1 MLWSDDDG
9 CDEFGK
15 ESRLLDGPSFRQWS
29 TCVSALWDVSEQVT
43 KALSSEDRLVATEEG
58 TVDKTWCSK
67 GRPSMVDG
75 TRLGSIVAEVM
86 LCRSVNLADST
97 LGTGPDTV
105 VAARVNEAESIVG
118 CRLIRVSWG
127 FALQGQTDLMAS
139 MHCDASSASLNVIW
153 KRRYV
158 WQIEGQVTVT
168 TDTVTCWL
176 RTWRNYPWMQVADAD
191 YCITI
196 RCFQRKALV

>member
-1 MLWSDDDG
+1 MLWSDGEG

-15 ESRLLDGPSFRQWS
+15 ESRLLDGPSFRQRS
-29 TCVSALWDVSEQVT
+29 TCVSALWDVSEHVT

-58 TVDKTWCSK
+58 TVDTSWCSK

-75 TRLGSIVAEVM
+75 AGLGSIVADVM
-86 LCRSVNLADST
+86 LCRSVILADNT
-97 LGTGPDTV
+97 GAGPDTV
-105 VAARVNEAESIVG
+105 VAVRVNEAESIVE

-158 WQIEGQVTVT
+158 W
-168 TDTVTCWL
+168 
-176 RTWRNYPWMQVADAD
+176 
-191 YCITI
+191 
-196 RCFQRKALV
+196 